1 MEYKRGQIFE
11 FTTSSGVKKCLIVSG
26 NHRTSDAWQSGIL
39 LSNESHRID
48 DVKITVNGIIM
59 FASPN
64 MIGICHEDKIGRYV
78 CQASGAEM
86 ERLDVAIA
94 KALGIKLVSTATKE
108 DFPTDEDITEVAS
121 LRAEAKI
128 YKKLYEDLIDKIM
141 EG

>member
-1 MEYKRGQIFE
+1 
-11 FTTSSGVKKCLIVSG
+11 
-26 NHRTSDAWQSGIL
+26 
-39 LSNESHRID
+39 
-48 DVKITVNGIIM
+48 M

-64 MIGICHEDKIGRYV
+64 MIGICHEDNIGRYV
-78 CQASGAEM
+78 CHASGAEM

-94 KALGIKLVSTATKE
+94 NALGIKLVVAATKE
-108 DFPTDEDITEVAS
+108 DFPTDEDITDVAA